1 MAVTRF
7 NLETLTISIRYIA
20 LLSAIIAT
28 LAYSRYARG
37 RAKYFLYSIW
47 FTVITEFSY
56 KIVYYQI
63 LRGEYPI
70 HFIVNIY
77 IIIQFLFYF
86 FWYRYLIYT
95 TRYRKWILIIAF
107 LFIMFNILNTIFLQD
122 FIYERQTYSY
132 IIGTIFVIIS
142 ICLYFVEVFKDDFIL
157 HFQRS
162 VYFWFSL
169 GILLFFIPFLPF
181 MIASEFFNYGGDLY
195 SLVIFILNVVMHS
208 CFVIGVLWSKK
219 KYNY

>member
-1 MAVTRF
+1 M
-7 NLETLTISIRYIA
+7 EILTISIRYIA

-28 LAYSRYARG
+28 LAYPRYARG
-37 RAKYFLYSIW
+37 KAKYFLYSIW
-47 FTVITEFSY
+47 FTAITEFSY
-56 KIVYYQI
+56 KVVYYQI
-63 LRGEYPI
+63 LKGEYPI

-77 IIIQFLFYF
+77 TIIQFIFYF
-86 FWYRYLIYT
+86 FWYRYLIRTIKY
-95 TRYRKWILIIAF
+95 KNWILYIA
-107 LFIMFNILNTIFLQD
+107 LFFITFATINTIFFQD
-122 FIYERQTYSY
+122 FIYERQTYTY
-132 IIGTIFVIIS
+132 ITGVLFVIIT
-142 ICLYFVEVFKDDFIL
+142 ICTYFLEVFKDDFIL

-181 MIASEFFNYGGDLY
+181 MIASEFFHYGGDLY

>member
-1 MAVTRF
+1 MEILASY
-7 NLETLTISIRYIA
+7 IKYIA

-28 LAYSRYARG
+28 ITYPKYIKG

-47 FTVITEFSY
+47 LIAVTEFAYKFVYY
-56 KIVYYQI
+56 KI
-63 LRGEYPI
+63 LDGKYPVF
-70 HFIVNIY
+70 FIANIY
-77 IIIQFLFYF
+77 SVLQFLFYF
-86 FWYRYLIYT
+86 FWYRYLINALKLK
-95 TRYRKWILIIAF
+95 RLLLIFAL
-107 LFIMFNILNTIFLQD
+107 LFALFVIWNSIFLQD
-122 FIYERQTYSY
+122 FVYTTQTYTY
-132 IIGTIFVIIS
+132 IVGTIFTIVS
-142 ICLYFVEVFKDDFIL
+142 IYLYFVQVFNDDFIL

-181 MIASEFFNYGGDLY
+181 MIASEFFNYEGSLF